1 MITSSSDT
9 WLVRRST
16 RVVSTTWSGFAER
29 TARKPATGRRV
40 LSGRGLLTEV
50 ILSNKRHN
58 RDCVGLT
65 KAKVNSLPGQ
75 MYVLGKDG
83 PSLRDSCG
91 RKTQAWQ
98 RLLNRPTLPIPVSVP
113 NQAIVSWEDRRNQP
127 STNASAATRT
137 VFLWKS
143 PAKGTNWQF
152 VRGTRSQRRGAAR
165 ASAQRPATMFHRG
178 RRRVSSPSEDVTPAK
193 SIT

>member
-1 MITSSSDT
+1 MYLRSASGSEAILMSSSSDT

-16 RVVSTTWSGFAER
+16 RVVSTAWSGFAER

-98 RLLNRPTLPIPVSVP
+98 RLLNRPTRCPYLLVF
-113 NQAIVSWEDRRNQP
+113 R
-127 STNASAATRT
+127 TRQ
-137 VFLWKS
+137 S
-143 PAKGTNWQF
+143 
-152 VRGTRSQRRGAAR
+152 
-165 ASAQRPATMFHRG
+165 FHG
-178 RRRVSSPSEDVTPAK
+178 RIGEINRQLTPAPQPGRCSCGNLRPRG
-193 SIT
+193 SIGNSYGGRGLSAEARTARVGLF